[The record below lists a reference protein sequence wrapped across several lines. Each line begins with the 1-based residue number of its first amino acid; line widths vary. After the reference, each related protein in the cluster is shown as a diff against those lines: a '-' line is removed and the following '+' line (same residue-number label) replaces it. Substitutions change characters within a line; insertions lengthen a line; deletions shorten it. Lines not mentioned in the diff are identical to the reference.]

1 MSFREDLNQRSK
13 RNRVANGIPMLDEL
27 FTSSNANGTNGD
39 QPFLAL
45 VSKLQARD
53 FASPPKSAPE
63 PTNTEIINTWEL
75 MAGLEEQAE
84 QNLASSKILDFDK
97 MKRSKS
103 YELSSLSSL
112 VTELD
117 GLNEDQFNL
126 ENKGV
131 GRSRSFHTVQ
141 EYDTMIQR
149 IMLSGGHNDDYD
161 SAYKIQ
167 TQNSQYL
174 EHNVPDIHEI
184 VQSSFSR
191 DKYLIE
197 ENTVPLTSEPDIKEV
212 LPSNTSCNKFED
224 VNQERRLCDIGLKR
238 KAMAKGLESLQIPST
253 VEFRTIGSLRDWL
266 HNGGRVNSPGEY
278 VTPKFGNYNK
288 PEWGEKCKEDSMFN
302 PELVAA
308 FEEFMQQLE
317 VEEESV
323 LKQIE
328 GNSDEIMAKDMPK
341 EEILS
346 KLQG

>member
-27 FTSSNANGTNGD
+27 FTSSNANGD

-45 VSKLQARD
+45 VSKLQAGG
-53 FASPPKSAPE
+53 FASAPKSALE
-63 PTNTEIINTWEL
+63 PANTEIINTWEL

-84 QNLASSKILDFDK
+84 HKLVSSKILDFDK

-103 YELSSLSSL
+103 CELSSLSSL

-131 GRSRSFHTVQ
+131 GRSRSFHTVE
-141 EYDTMIQR
+141 EYDAMIQR
-149 IMLSGGHNDDYD
+149 IMLSRGHNDDYD
-161 SAYKIQ
+161 SAYKLQ
-167 TQNSQYL
+167 TQNSQ
-174 EHNVPDIHEI
+174 HN
-184 VQSSFSR
+184 
-191 DKYLIE
+191 
-197 ENTVPLTSEPDIKEV
+197 VPLTSEPDIKEV
-212 LPSNTSCNKFED
+212 LPSNTSCNIFED

-238 KAMAKGLESLQIPST
+238 KVMAKGLESLQIPST
-253 VEFRTIGSLRDWL
+253 VEFHTIGSLRDWL
-266 HNGGRVNSPGEY
+266 HNGGCANSPGEY
-278 VTPKFGNYNK
+278 STPKFGNYNYK
-288 PEWGEKCKEDSMFN
+288 PKSGLGEECKEESMFN

-317 VEEESV
+317 VEEECV
-323 LKQIE
+323 LKQIQ
-328 GNSDEIMAKDMPK
+328 GNSDEIMAKDMSK